1 MKRLFEIIEKEY
13 VLLKNMLK
21 VAEEQKN
28 ALVKYEI
35 NAVERATTKL
45 NEIAKELKNYENE
58 RINLLVGELKLSRK
72 QAYTMNLTEL
82 SKIIDIPESTIK
94 KKEEMR
100 QMIEMFASV
109 NSLNKLL
116 ANRALSSIGEILST
130 LSNQNNSVF
139 NVRI

>member
-1 MKRLFEIIEKEY
+1 MKRLFEIIEREY
-13 VLLKNMLK
+13 ELLKNMLK

-82 SKIIDIPESTIK
+82 SKIIDIPETTIK

-130 LSNQNNSVF
+130 LSNPNNSVF